1 MNYFRTSK
9 DMNPKDMILLLGR
22 KKQQESDFYVKTVQD
37 LLVVFMTI
45 AHKFEVKKPI
55 FVVFMWFMA

>member
-1 MNYFRTSK
+1 
-9 DMNPKDMILLLGR
+9 MNPKDMILLLGR